1 MVFFCYSCDTI
12 FMKNEIIFVTWSRFE
27 RFLKT
32 KLAVKMIKLSS
43 QCLLSFVLQT
53 RLKGTKLLL
62 YLLLS
67 RFMTNSAGFASQ
79 PSRGDF
85 HVRSKF
91 FVLKSRA
98 CSSKEGDPPC
108 PPLFQSPAFCSHSR
122 ARCFL
127 TKGAPTFRQL
137 MSVCDL
143 IKCQVHQNIFVPI
156 AF

>member
-1 MVFFCYSCDTI
+1 
-12 FMKNEIIFVTWSRFE
+12 MKNEIIFVTWSRFE

-32 KLAVKMIKLSS
+32 KLAVKMIKLPS
-43 QCLLSFVLQT
+43 QCLLSFVLHT

-108 PPLFQSPAFCSHSR
+108 PALPVASFLFSQSSPMLLDERRPDFSSTDVR
-122 ARCFL
+122 L
-127 TKGAPTFRQL
+127 
-137 MSVCDL
+137 
-143 IKCQVHQNIFVPI
+143 
-156 AF
+156 